1 MDRLDINYIRECND
15 INKLF
20 NIITMEY
27 TIDIM
32 KAENKYYLESS
43 LIKLQNDSILFEN
56 SKEKSESSSFKKHIK
71 GIFQAIVNFIENTLE
86 SIKELFIKKKNITID
101 DYMNSTSGQI
111 KIDKDMDKLKKQID
125 EDMNKGN
132 QLIYKIASKV
142 GHVSEKEVDDF
153 IDNSKSKIKKIGP
166 GVIIAGVVK
175 HFTYNAIA
183 GDFNKQKKQIKN
195 SQNTILGSTNL
206 DVESEGLI
214 NKVFGHL
221 SYLAH
226 LYGNETIKIFKKISK

>member
-1 MDRLDINYIRECND
+1 MDRLNVDYIRECND

-20 NIITMEY
+20 NIINMEY

-43 LIKLQNDSILFEN
+43 LIKLQNDSILFED
-56 SKEKSESSSFKKHIK
+56 SKGKSESSGFKKRIK

-111 KIDKDMDKLKKQID
+111 KIDKDMNKLKKQID

-153 IDNSKSKIKKIGP
+153 IDNS
-166 GVIIAGVVK
+166 
-175 HFTYNAIA
+175 IA

-195 SQNTILGSTNL
+195 SQNTIIGSTNL

-226 LYGNETIKIFKKISK
+226 LYGNETMKIFKKISK